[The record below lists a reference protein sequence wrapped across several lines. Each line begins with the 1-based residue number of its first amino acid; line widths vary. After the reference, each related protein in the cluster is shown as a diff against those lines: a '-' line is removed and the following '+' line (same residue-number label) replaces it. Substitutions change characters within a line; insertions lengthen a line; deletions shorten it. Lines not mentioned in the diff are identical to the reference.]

1 MEHRGRIKGV
11 GMCRES
17 IQTWQLDAIAGI
29 SFQSDSTG
37 EAAGGLGQGQ
47 TIPLSNLDSLHP
59 KEFFTAAHSP
69 DSLLTRTGIPVASS
83 S

>member
-17 IQTWQLDAIAGI
+17 IQTWQLDAIAGT

-37 EAAGGLGQGQ
+37 EAAGGLGQGD
-47 TIPLSNLDSLHP
+47 THTAPITNGSEKPLQQQRNFCICGNSFRES
-59 KEFFTAAHSP
+59 
-69 DSLLTRTGIPVASS
+69 G
-83 S
+83 